1 MAKATSAAKTA
12 TPKGSKKNKKLTLM
26 IIPFVILVFLFS
38 YFPLHGWIYAFYDYK
53 PPLPLSK
60 SLRKESK
67 VVQTKKQY

>member
-38 YFPLHGWIYAFYDYK
+38 YFPLHGWIYAFYAA
-53 PPLPLSK
+53 S
-60 SLRKESK
+60 
-67 VVQTKKQY
+67 T